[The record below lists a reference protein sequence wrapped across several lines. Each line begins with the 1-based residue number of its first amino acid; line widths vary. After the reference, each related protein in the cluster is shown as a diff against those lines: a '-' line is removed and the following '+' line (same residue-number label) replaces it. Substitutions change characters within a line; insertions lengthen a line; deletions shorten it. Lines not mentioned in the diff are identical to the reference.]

1 MKNFFAKIKDF
12 TLKPTKKSIVGLF
25 IIASTAGTLNWFT
38 HEGINEQNQQLEN
51 TYNDSENYYTIDQI
65 KNNLND
71 TIKGNYQPLQP
82 KSESNIY
89 FFMLNEIL
97 KKENI
102 EKIDFN
108 NKTKLHEML
117 KEYVHKTHD
126 NSNTD
131 DAKLNNRYN
140 TIKASYA
147 NYLINSFDSQEL
159 TKGFNA
165 YQTLNNINQL
175 LLNNASQKH
184 ESTLNETLWKEN
196 EAQYTESLKNLKEF
210 HHTYL
215 LAQEK
220 NNDKFF
226 KDAFFYSLNIL
237 LLPICLLFFPN
248 YSKKSIGYK
257 KIRQRRNFFD
267 RLNKPSRQLLANTQ
281 KEIKKKTTLPSYLSK
296 DYITYTLNNIKWYKE
311 AFFYRNTLPVDN
323 NNMTNNKKEKRHILD
338 KLFISLPILS
348 IMYLFLANPSVS
360 HSLGFLIILAFL
372 VFARNMSKE
381 DEVIHEYIKANYTE
395 LSKEYP
401 TQILNLLLGQI
412 DAQSEK
418 QLNLALDQKTKINLS
433 NVIESS
439 EDEKNMLQTK
449 EGINVVNVKEKE
461 VKYLKN
467 SA

>member
-1 MKNFFAKIKDF
+1 MKNFFNKIKKF
-12 TLKPTKKSIVGLF
+12 TLKPTQKSIVGLL
-25 IIASTAGTLNWFT
+25 IIVSTAGTLSWFT
-38 HEGINEQNQQLEN
+38 HEDINEQNQQLEN
-51 TYNDSENYYTIDQI
+51 NYNDNENYYSLDQI
-65 KNNLND
+65 KSDLND
-71 TIKGNYQPLQP
+71 SIKRKNQSLEA
-82 KSESNIY
+82 KSESDIY

-97 KKENI
+97 KKEGV

-108 NKTKLHEML
+108 NKTKLHEIL
-117 KEYVHKTHD
+117 KEY
-126 NSNTD
+126 
-131 DAKLNNRYN
+131 KLNNQYSVM
-140 TIKASYA
+140 KA
-147 NYLINSFDSQEL
+147 NYVNRLINSVDSQEL

-175 LLNNASQKH
+175 LLNNAYQKH
-184 ESTLNETLWKEN
+184 KSTLNETLWKEN
-196 EAQYTESLKNLKEF
+196 EAQYSESLKNLKEF

-215 LAQEK
+215 LVREK
-220 NNDKFF
+220 EGDKFF

-237 LLPICLLFFPN
+237 LLPLCLLFFPN

-296 DYITYTLNNIKWYKE
+296 DYITNTLNNIKWYKE

-449 EGINVVNVKEKE
+449 EDINVVNVKEKE